1 MGKVLIIEDDL
12 AVAGIYQDLLEKENY
27 KVIISNNGPDGLIA
41 AKSEKPDLILLDV
54 MMPNMDGIE
63 VLKRLKSDNETDIIP
78 VIVLTNVGVDEVQ
91 NEALSLGAARYI
103 VKTDVSYP
111 RFVEQIKDYVT
122 KGAPEQAPN
131 T

>member
-1 MGKVLIIEDDL
+1 MAKILIIEDDL
-12 AVAGIYQDLLEKENY
+12 AVAGIYQDLLEKDDY
-27 KVIISNNGPDGLIA
+27 KVIVCSNGADGLSA
-41 AKSEKPDLILLDV
+41 ARSEKPDLILLDV

-63 VLKRLKSDNETDIIP
+63 VLRRLKADNDTDLIP

-122 KGAPEQAPN
+122 KSPPEQAIN
-131 T
+131 N

>member
-1 MGKVLIIEDDL
+1 MAKILIIEDDL
-12 AVAGIYQDLLEKENY
+12 AVAGIYQDLLEKDNY
-27 KVIISNNGPDGLIA
+27 KVIVCSNGADGLSA
-41 AKSEKPDLILLDV
+41 ARSEKPDLILLDV

-63 VLKRLKSDNETDIIP
+63 VLRRLKADNDTDLIP

-103 VKTDVSYP
+103 VKTDISYP

-122 KGAPEQAPN
+122 KSPPEQAIN
-131 T
+131 N